1 MQNFPCALTFKRE
14 WNNSAMVINSNHIPL
29 MWQSLSHRILSGLC
43 QLMELHTEIPFL
55 EKSSLLWDTT
65 LFPSTTSISCGIS
78 DLKASLEWGP
88 ESRERQWLGS
98 SWGWCHWGDIPEELA
113 DAPVSILALFY
124 MAMCDT
130 WRGRAYTSL
139 SHVSKSVT
147 WHDIGALPFRFLD
160 QPACSVTP
168 WSQIVH

>member
-14 WNNSAMVINSNHIPL
+14 WNNSAMAINSNHIPL
-29 MWQSLSHRILSGLC
+29 MWQPLSHRLLGGLC
-43 QLMELHTEIPFL
+43 HLMELHTEIPFL
-55 EKSSLLWDTT
+55 QKSCLLWDTT
-65 LFPSTTSISCGIS
+65 LFPSTTSIS
-78 DLKASLEWGP
+78 DLKASLEWNP
-88 ESRERQWLGS
+88 EARERQWLEN
-98 SWGWCHWGDIPEELA
+98 SWGWCHWGDIPWA
-113 DAPVSILALFY
+113 DASVSILALFCR
-124 MAMCDT
+124 AMCDI

-147 WHDIGALPFRFLD
+147 WHDIGALPFRFLH